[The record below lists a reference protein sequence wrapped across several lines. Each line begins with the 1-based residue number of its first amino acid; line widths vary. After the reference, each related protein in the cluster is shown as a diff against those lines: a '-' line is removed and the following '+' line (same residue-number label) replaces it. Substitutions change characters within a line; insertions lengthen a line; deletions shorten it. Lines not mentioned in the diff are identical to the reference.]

1 VPRHA
6 YFFLASL
13 AWNLGLGMTWL
24 AVPLYAYSQGLSN
37 AQIGVLFAVPVLAQA
52 PLNLVG
58 GAYTDRIGGR
68 RILLGSSVAT
78 IVAGL
83 WFVFAHGF
91 WMLLV
96 GQIAFVLARAAFW
109 PATWAMASE
118 LPGARGT
125 QLGRL
130 NAVTN
135 LGQIVGTTLCGF
147 MLAAAGFRPTFFAL
161 AATGAI
167 ALVAGLGTRPQP
179 PKGSP
184 RRHVLAA
191 YVPLL
196 RERLIAYSIMCAYL
210 SALPFSLSMSF
221 YPVLLAHYGYGE
233 GTSGILLAL
242 RAVGSILASLLAA
255 RFVRTGPQTLW
266 PVGCGLAVA
275 AAVGFVPL
283 VNHIVPIAFWL
294 LVVGAG
300 TAAMTLYFQ
309 ITISEASKPEE
320 RGSALALGGLGWSVS
335 HLTTPLVMG
344 FLADRYGIVS
354 GFYAIGAFALVCAV
368 AIAFLRRWAFKRA

>member
-1 VPRHA
+1 MPPHTA
-6 YFFLASL
+6 FFLGSL

-37 AQIGVLFAVPVLAQA
+37 AQIGILFAVPVLAQA

-68 RILLGSSVAT
+68 RILLGSCSAT
-78 IVAGL
+78 IAAGL
-83 WFVFAHGF
+83 WFMFAQGF
-91 WMLLV
+91 WMLLA
-96 GQIAFVLARAAFW
+96 GQIVFILARAAFW

-118 LPGARGT
+118 LPGARGV

-135 LGQIVGTTLCGF
+135 FGQIVGTTLCGF
-147 MLAAAGFRPTFFAL
+147 LLAAAGFRPTFAVLAL
-161 AATGAI
+161 TGAI
-167 ALVAGLGTRPQP
+167 ALVAAFGTRAQAPKAGP
-179 PKGSP
+179 P
-184 RRHVLAA
+184 RHVLAA
-191 YVPLL
+191 YLPLL
-196 RERLIAYSIMCAYL
+196 RERIIAYTIMCAYL

-233 GTSGILLAL
+233 ETSGILLAL
-242 RAVGSILASLLAA
+242 RAVGSILASLLAS
-255 RFVRTGPQTLW
+255 RFVRTGPQTWW
-266 PVGCGLAVA
+266 PVGCGIAVA
-275 AAVGFVPL
+275 ASVGFLPT
-283 VNHIVPIAFWL
+283 VNHIAPIAFWL

-309 ITISEASKPEE
+309 ITISEASRPEE
-320 RGSALALGGLGWSVS
+320 RGSALALGGLGWSIS

-344 FLADRYGIVS
+344 ILADRYGIVT
-354 GFYAIGAFALVCAV
+354 GFYVLGGFALLCAG
-368 AIAFLRRWAFKRA
+368 AIAFLRKWAFRRP